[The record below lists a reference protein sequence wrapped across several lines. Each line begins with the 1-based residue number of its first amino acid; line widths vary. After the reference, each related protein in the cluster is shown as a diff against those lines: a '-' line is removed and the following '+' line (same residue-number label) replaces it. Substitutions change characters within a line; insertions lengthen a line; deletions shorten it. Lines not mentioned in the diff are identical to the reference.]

1 LCLDLE
7 DINLGKNKLE
17 GGVKPLGQLRNL
29 RRLIINN
36 NSLQGHLD
44 GLLPCTAIETLNLSY
59 NAGLFG
65 PLPGDLHARWT
76 NGQLPCETSGTRVGA
91 HEDGRPLTPTHPRDP
106 DAGDSPFKTRVAPAE
121 LKKIKPGE
129 NRLSHEKRK
138 AMAEANLA
146 KAMEQQ
152 QAMMSKLSLGTP
164 GSPGSPAMRPLTAP
178 GRAALL
184 APIGSSPLGS
194 SPPGSSTLGSSP
206 PGSRPMR
213 PRTTGGGGDG
223 GSGYRGR
230 SSEAWSALPRQQQQQ
245 SPLRKT
251 AAPSPQQKSPA
262 AKLVLE
268 DLDA

>member
-1 LCLDLE
+1 MCLDLE

-152 QAMMSKLSLGTP
+152 QAMMSKLSLGGP
-164 GSPGSPAMRPLTAP
+164 GVSASPAGTK
-178 GRAALL
+178 
-184 APIGSSPLGS
+184 
-194 SPPGSSTLGSSP
+194 
-206 PGSRPMR
+206 
-213 PRTTGGGGDG
+213 GGGG
-223 GSGYRGR
+223 SRA
-230 SSEAWSALPRQQQQQ
+230 EAWSAQPGQKQ

-251 AAPSPQQKSPA
+251 AAPSPQRKPPA

-268 DLDA
+268 DLDESLF